1 MCSARSFHFSLDAGN
16 LLRRYE
22 ELKHK
27 LREELKDDLREIS
40 GTGDGAKSSAGK
52 GVRKESSAKTNAA
65 TSPADSTDYFE
76 LVYQCVDTRTNFLNI
91 VSLQPRT
98 SVEPDIDVAILQA
111 LLNGNLTGLHRR
123 LLRRGYCSS
132 P

>member
-1 MCSARSFHFSLDAGN
+1 MCSALAFYFSLDPAN

-27 LREELKDDLREIS
+27 LREELKEDLREIS
-40 GTGDGAKSSAGK
+40 GTADGSKSSAGK
-52 GVRKESSAKTNAA
+52 GVPKNSSGKPNA
-65 TSPADSTDYFE
+65 PANPTDSTDYFE
-76 LVYQCVDTRTNFLNI
+76 LVYQCIDTRTNFLNI
-91 VSLQPRT
+91 VCLKPRT

-111 LLNGNLTGLHRR
+111 LLNGKTTGAHRLFLPEDR
-123 LLRRGYCSS
+123 CF